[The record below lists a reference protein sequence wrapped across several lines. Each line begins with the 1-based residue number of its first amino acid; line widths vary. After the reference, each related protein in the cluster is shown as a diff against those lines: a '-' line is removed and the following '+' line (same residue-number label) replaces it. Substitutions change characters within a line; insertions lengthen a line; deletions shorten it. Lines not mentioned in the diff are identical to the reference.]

1 MSIINRQFSLALEA
15 LAELKADDTAPPSS
29 VEPMPAAPSLSEVLA
44 GIEPLPREA
53 LLLGVASDGLP
64 VLLNLRDPLLCRS
77 LLSERQ
83 AQAKQP
89 SCRQWHNQSSR
100 PMIQTMSNMES

>member
-1 MSIINRQFSLALEA
+1 MSTINRQFSLDLEA

-64 VLLNLRDPLLCRS
+64 VLLNLRDPLPGPILV
-77 LLSERQ
+77 LGEAGAGKTTFLQ
-83 AQAKQP
+83 TMAQ
-89 SCRQWHNQSSR
+89 S
-100 PMIQTMSNMES
+100 MIQSQDSNNVQ